1 MIAMRRLQTYWN
13 GQAEWWRSRSLE
25 WWAAHLTAFYVG
37 GAIIIMGAK
46 FDDLILLKLNEIGD
60 FAAGVFGPV
69 AFVWLVLGYL
79 QQGKEL
85 RISSDALCMQADELR
100 ASVMQQTEMVKAQ
113 NSSLLHQERL
123 LEPLL
128 EVSFEENTTNF
139 DEGEPISID
148 SFVIV
153 NRGNYCE
160 HVFAIVLVGGEEAVT
175 YRLPPFNK
183 DSSKTLNVV
192 DRISLHDH
200 CEIQIH
206 YKKTSGKEG
215 VQRFTLFK
223 YSSPDGV
230 GVQVI
235 KQPLQGESFPR
246 VGC

>member
-1 MIAMRRLQTYWN
+1 MRNKLAWIGTVFTAIYLVGFTWFIFGRLPQLQTMELNSVGDFLAGAFGPIAFFWLIL
-13 GQAEWWRSRSLE
+13 GFMQQGTELRLSADALRMQAE
-25 WWAAHLTAFYVG
+25 
-37 GAIIIMGAK
+37 
-46 FDDLILLKLNEIGD
+46 
-60 FAAGVFGPV
+60 
-69 AFVWLVLGYL
+69 
-79 QQGKEL
+79 
-85 RISSDALCMQADELR
+85 ELR

-128 EVSFEENTTNF
+128 EVSFGENSTHF
-139 DEGEPISID
+139 DEGEPVSID

-160 HVFAIVLVGGEEAVT
+160 HVFAMVLVGGEEAVT

-192 DRISLHDH
+192 DRIKLNED

-223 YSSPDGV
+223 YASTDGI

>member
-1 MIAMRRLQTYWN
+1 MRNKLAWIGTVFTAIYLVGFTWFIFGRLPQLQIMELNSVGDFLAGAFGPIAFFWLILGFMQQGAELRLSADALRM
-13 GQAEWWRSRSLE
+13 QAE
-25 WWAAHLTAFYVG
+25 
-37 GAIIIMGAK
+37 
-46 FDDLILLKLNEIGD
+46 
-60 FAAGVFGPV
+60 
-69 AFVWLVLGYL
+69 
-79 QQGKEL
+79 
-85 RISSDALCMQADELR
+85 ELR

-128 EVSFEENTTNF
+128 EVSFGENSTHF
-139 DEGEPISID
+139 DEGEPVSID

-160 HVFAIVLVGGEEAVT
+160 HVFAMVLVGGEEAVT

-192 DRISLHDH
+192 DRIKLHED

-223 YSSPDGV
+223 YSATDGV